1 MPFVRISMIRGK
13 PESYIRAIGDGLHR
27 ALVAEYDVPE
37 HDRFQI
43 VHQHEP
49 YELSFDAI
57 YLAGPRTQDFVLV
70 AVTAGRPRTAEMRY
84 AFFKRAAK
92 ELQRDPG
99 LDPKN
104 LMIVINTTQPEEW
117 SFGDGV
123 AQMASLALRARVSEA
138 TDGQA

>member
-1 MPFVRISMIRGK
+1 MIRGK
-13 PESYIRAIGDGLHR
+13 SESYIRALGEGLHR

-49 YELSFDAI
+49 GELIFDWD
-57 YLAGPRTQDFVLV
+57 YLVGPRTDDFALV
-70 AVTAGRPRTAEMRY
+70 AITAGRPRTTDMRR
-84 AFFKRAAK
+84 AFFRRAAE

-104 LMIVINTTQPEEW
+104 LMIVINTTHPEEW
-117 SFGDGV
+117 SFGDGI
-123 AQMASLALRARVSEA
+123 AQMASPDWRPATSEA
-138 TDGQA
+138 SDEQA

>member
-1 MPFVRISMIRGK
+1 MLRGK
-13 PESYIRAIGDGLHR
+13 PDDYICSIGDGLHR

-49 YELSFDAI
+49 YELIFDPT
-57 YLAGPRTQDFVLV
+57 YLAGPRTEDFVLV
-70 AVTAGRPRTAEMRY
+70 AVTAGRARTTEMRE
-84 AFFKRAAK
+84 AFFKRAAE
-92 ELQRDPG
+92 ELQRNPG

-104 LMIVINTTQPEEW
+104 LMIVINTTQPDEW

-123 AQMASLALRARVSEA
+123 AQMASADWRQLTSEA
-138 TDGQA
+138 SDEQE